1 MLRFICRQMALKSL
15 VWREKRQYDAK
26 SFSPFWDQ
34 LSAYISSIFP
44 RQDGDDEEDNF
55 GPQPGIE

>member
-1 MLRFICRQMALKSL
+1 MLLFICRQMALKSL

-26 SFSPFWDQ
+26 SFSLFWDQ
-34 LSAYISSIFP
+34 LSGYISSIFP

-55 GPQPGIE
+55 GRQPGIE